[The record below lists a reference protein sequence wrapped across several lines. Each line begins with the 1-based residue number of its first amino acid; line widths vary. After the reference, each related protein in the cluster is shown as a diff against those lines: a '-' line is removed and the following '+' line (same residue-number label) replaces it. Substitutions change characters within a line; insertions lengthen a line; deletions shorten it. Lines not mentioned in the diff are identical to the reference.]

1 MFEKN
6 FHTEGT
12 GSTEGIQQ
20 TKFILME
27 INELTGIIIE
37 EAIEVHKELGPGL
50 LESVYE
56 EALYICLVERGLK
69 VLRQAPIPV
78 FFRGRELETAFRAD
92 LIVEDRVIVE
102 LKSKETIPPVDYKK
116 VNNYLKITNLNVALM
131 INFHVELLKN
141 GIKRFIN

>member
-1 MFEKN
+1 
-6 FHTEGT
+6 
-12 GSTEGIQQ
+12 
-20 TKFILME
+20 ME
-27 INELTGIIIE
+27 INELTGTIIE

-56 EALYICLVERGLK
+56 EALYICLTERGLN

-78 FFRGRELETAFRAD
+78 YFRGRKLEKGFRAD
-92 LIVEDRVIVE
+92 LVVDDRVIVE
-102 LKSKETIPPVDYKK
+102 LKSQETIPPIDYKK
-116 VNNYLKITNLNVALM
+116 VNNYLKLTDLKIALL

>member
-1 MFEKN
+1 
-6 FHTEGT
+6 
-12 GSTEGIQQ
+12 
-20 TKFILME
+20 ME